1 MSELENIYLQSNT
14 KYNNNY
20 YIHLSAQK
28 DGLTFD
34 LSSEITIC
42 SPSCHTLPLSW
53 LMSPQLFP
61 RRVVRL

>member
-28 DGLTFD
+28 DGLTFG
-34 LSSEITIC
+34 LR
-42 SPSCHTLPLSW
+42 LPLGSIQF
-53 LMSPQLFP
+53 LQLF
-61 RRVVRL
+61 